1 MRRRAAR
8 AVLPGCPAWRSAF
21 PSRPICLIV
30 SFAPGGPSDIVARI
44 LALRMAATLGQP
56 VVVEKRCDPGH

>member
-1 MRRRAAR
+1 VAQD
-8 AVLPGCPAWRSAF
+8 AF
-21 PSRPICLIV
+21 PSRPTRLIGP
-30 SFAPGGPSDIVARI
+30 FAPGGPSNIVARI